1 MEIKVIIEAPGIVD
15 AVNNLADAI
24 RNPGIKGT
32 TPQVNEPKKRASRK
46 AAAVQQDTSEQEEAA
61 ATAPTDS
68 APDVDAVAEM
78 PASDVKDT
86 PTSEPNDP
94 SVEDTTVP
102 TQPAVEESTA
112 PAQPVEDKAP
122 TADPAPASAPEKKSY
137 TLADLSN
144 AGASLLDANPN
155 AMNQLI
161 NMMASKYGVQALQQ
175 LKPEVY
181 DQFAE
186 DLKALGAKF

>member
-32 TPQVNEPKKRASRK
+32 AQVNEPKKRASRK
-46 AAAVQQDTSEQEEAA
+46 AAAFQQDTSAQEAA
-61 ATAPTDS
+61 TTTAPTDS
-68 APDVDAVAEM
+68 APDVDAVAEI
-78 PASDVKDT
+78 PTEDT
-86 PTSEPNDP
+86 STSEPNDP

-112 PAQPVEDKAP
+112 PAQSVEDKVP
-122 TADPAPASAPEKKSY
+122 TAGPIPEKKSY

>member
-24 RNPGIKGT
+24 RNPGIKG
-32 TPQVNEPKKRASRK
+32 PAQVNEPKKRASRK
-46 AAAVQQDTSEQEEAA
+46 AAAVQQDTSAQEEAVTT
-61 ATAPTDS
+61 TAPTDS
-68 APDVDAVAEM
+68 APDADAVVEI
-78 PASDVKDT
+78 PTSDVEDT
-86 PTSEPNDP
+86 STSEPNAP

-112 PAQPVEDKAP
+112 PAQSVEDKVS
-122 TADPAPASAPEKKSY
+122 TAGPIPEKKSY

-155 AMNQLI
+155 AMSQLI

-175 LKPEVY
+175 LKPDVY